1 MVQLDKILSERS
13 DERTLRAL
21 MALPDMEFGSVVEKV
36 LGCLEL
42 RTLRSRPRGDYIIAD
57 CEHRP
62 DGRKYTVFFSRKD
75 APVAKNDVLSLISYT
90 EKTGSDNALVFS
102 ASGIASEGERLLR
115 ERSIGYADG
124 PKLASLLR
132 RFDLDRLVVGYA
144 DSKKAEVVPEPA
156 RMKVAGSKLEDAM
169 RAGYDALA
177 AKDHMRALEA
187 FDLAIYIDDTY
198 DVSWRLKGNTLD
210 EMGYNEQA
218 LECYKRALE
227 LLPES
232 DETWFS
238 LGNCFYS
245 LGRFTEE
252 IMCYDKAL
260 FYNPALQK
268 ALINRGSTLHR
279 LGRYQDALETYD
291 RVLKINYRLEKV
303 HNNKGATLHAMGHGL
318 EALDSYN
325 RAIEL
330 RHDYVEAWMNKGN
343 LLYELARYDE
353 ALAAFTQ
360 VTGFR
365 PEYPKGWYTR
375 GLVLRKLE
383 KPTQAKAAFEQALRL
398 DPDFTEARKA
408 LDEESKKVSA
418 GVADVPRLVEDIFR
432 KPSSEQPKP
441 TEERV
446 PEPPAP
452 VMEEDVVTRVQEQKV
467 EALAEELYG
476 DRAELLFLLGRL
488 DEAFD
493 FLGKSLR
500 LEGENAPLLT
510 AAGNV
515 LYRQGRLEAAV
526 KSYEHAVAADPTYVP
541 ALVNL
546 QTALMD
552 SKEWEPAHSVSDA
565 LRRSGAGWQGH
576 VLASYSAR
584 QKNDYPKAVEDV
596 ENAIAAEGLSAL
608 LNYRGLIKL
617 DAEDM
622 DGAADSFARAKTSP
636 LDPSEAHNNA
646 GVMLY
651 RKGDVEAASIEF
663 DKSIR
668 LLKANAPAWNN
679 RGCVLYK
686 MDRIREAV
694 ACFEESLIIS
704 PSPVAA
710 INKGFSQLTLDS
722 LPEALASFE
731 HSLKLGETPEAH
743 NDRGIVLLRMGK
755 IEDAH
760 ASFAE
765 ALRLSPEFK
774 DAAANLRRAE
784 SLRPPPAAAEPGS
797 GPKAPPKMEVVG
809 GKEPSTVN
817 LAQLT
822 LQNLR
827 DKRKSE
833 LEAIC
838 ETLGVSSRGT
848 KSELINRIVRMKK
861 QQLPGK

>member
-1 MVQLDKILSERS
+1 MVELDRILSERS
-13 DERTLRAL
+13 DERTLRSL
-21 MALPDMEFGSVVEKV
+21 MALPDLEFGSVVEKV

-42 RTLRSRPRGDYIIAD
+42 RTLRSRPRGAYIIAD

-75 APVAKNDVLSLISYT
+75 SPISKGDVQSLIAYT

-102 ASGIASEGERLLR
+102 ASGIASEGERLLK
-115 ERSIGYADG
+115 ERAIGYADG
-124 PKLASLLR
+124 PKLVALLR
-132 RFDLDRLVVGYA
+132 RFDLDKLVVGYA

-156 RMKVAGSKLEDAM
+156 RMKVAGNKLEDAM

-177 AKDHMRALEA
+177 AKDYMRALEA

-260 FYNPALQK
+260 FYNPLLQK
-268 ALINRGSTLHR
+268 AMINKGSTFHR
-279 LGRYQDALETYD
+279 LGRYQDALDTYD
-291 RVLKINYRLEKV
+291 RVLKVNYRLEKV
-303 HNNKGATLHAMGHGL
+303 HNNRGATLHAMGRGA

-330 RHDYVEAWMNKGN
+330 KHDYVEAWMNKGN

-353 ALAAFTQ
+353 ALASFTQ

-365 PEYPKGWYTR
+365 SEYAKGWYTR
-375 GLVLRKLE
+375 GLVLRKMDR
-383 KPTQAKAAFEQALRL
+383 PTQAKAAFEQALRL
-398 DPDFTEARKA
+398 DPNYVEARKA
-408 LDEESKKVSA
+408 LEEETKKIST
-418 GVADVPRLVEDIFR
+418 GVADVPKIVEDIFHT
-432 KPSSEQPKP
+432 PPAP
-441 TEERV
+441 PPPEEEGREAL
-446 PEPPAP
+446 PEPPP
-452 VMEEDVVTRVQEQKV
+452 PLMDEDEVARVQEQKV
-467 EALAEELYG
+467 EKLAEELYG

-500 LEGENAPLLT
+500 LEGENATLLT

-515 LYRQGRLEAAV
+515 LYRQGRLEAAI
-526 KSYEHAVAADPTYVP
+526 KSYEHAVAADPSYVP

-546 QTALMD
+546 QTALID
-552 SKEWEPAHSVSDA
+552 TKEWEPAHSVSDA
-565 LRRSGAGWQGH
+565 LRRSDAGWQGH

-584 QKNDYPKAVEDV
+584 QKGDYQKAAEDV
-596 ENAIAAEGLSAL
+596 DNAIAAENLSVL
-608 LNYRGLIKL
+608 MNYRGLVKL
-617 DAEDM
+617 DAEDFEA
-622 DGAADSFARAKTSP
+622 AADSFARAKTSP
-636 LDPSEAHNNA
+636 LDPAEALNNS
-646 GVMLY
+646 GVVLF
-651 RKGDVEAASIEF
+651 RKGDMEAASLEF
-663 DKSIR
+663 DRSIK
-668 LLKANAPAWNN
+668 LLKASAPAWNN

-694 ACFEESLIIS
+694 ACFEESLLIS
-704 PSPVAA
+704 PTPVAA
-710 INKGFSQLTLDS
+710 NNKGFSQLTLDT
-722 LPEALASFE
+722 LPEALGSFD
-731 HSLKLGETPEAH
+731 HSLTLGETPEAH
-743 NDRGIVLLRMGK
+743 NDRGIVLLRMGR
-755 IEDAH
+755 IEDSQD
-760 ASFAE
+760 SFKE
-765 ALRLSPEFK
+765 ALRLAPQFK
-774 DAAANLRRAE
+774 DAAANLKRADA
-784 SLRPPPAAAEPGS
+784 LRPPPSPAAS
-797 GPKAPPKMEVVG
+797 GPAAPPKLEVVG
-809 GKEPSTVN
+809 GKESSAVN
-817 LAQLT
+817 LSELT

-833 LEAIC
+833 LEATC
-838 ETLGVSSRGT
+838 EALGVSSRGT
-848 KSELINRIVRMKK
+848 KAELINRIIRVRKQLDKK
-861 QQLPGK
+861 